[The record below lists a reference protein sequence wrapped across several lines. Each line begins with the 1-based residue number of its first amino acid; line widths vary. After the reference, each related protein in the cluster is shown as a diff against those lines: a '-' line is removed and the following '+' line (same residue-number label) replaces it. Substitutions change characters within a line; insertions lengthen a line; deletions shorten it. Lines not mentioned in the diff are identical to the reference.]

1 MISKFIEKRML
12 NMLDEWYSAMS
23 KRKMNHVCTLKEKID
38 QHLPKIKKNTKLWMR
53 YQLFQARHQLLFENQ
68 KGLDSLFD
76 DLYGLEDK
84 MDDELKYYLYFFSG
98 LYEMVKTAPKHAVHH
113 FKKAEQYLAA
123 IQNTFEAADLY
134 YQTAGAYYLMK
145 SPPLSIQYVKKALH
159 IYLHQFGYIKK
170 VITCKLLLA
179 VNYIDQERYEKAE
192 QLFKEIIKKTQ
203 QLHDEN
209 LLCHAYYNLGFLKAT
224 EKKDQEALLYFRKV
238 LKNQEFEMNSPVSYL
253 HCVYESVRALFKTGN
268 ITEAKAALQKGKEL
282 SEKVDIQTIYLK
294 LKTLEALY
302 TSAEDPYDQL
312 LEYVLELEKI
322 EAWVDLEVLLEDIT
336 EYYKKKDD
344 FEKAAFFIMRG

>member
-1 MISKFIEKRML
+1 MISKFIEKRMQ
-12 NMLDEWYSAMS
+12 NMLDEWYSAIS
-23 KRKMNHVCTLKEKID
+23 KRKMNHVCSVKEKID
-38 QHLPKIKKNTKLWMR
+38 QHLPKFKKNTKLWMR

-68 KGLDSLFD
+68 NGLDALFD
-76 DLYGLEDK
+76 DLYRLEDK

-98 LYEMVKTAPKHAVHH
+98 LYEMVKTAPKHAVNH

-145 SPPLSIQYVKKALH
+145 SPPLSIQYVKKALD
-159 IYLHQFGYIKK
+159 IYLQQFGYIKK

-192 QLFKEIIKKTQ
+192 QLFEEIIRKTR

-224 EKKDQEALLYFRKV
+224 EKKDQEALLYFTKV
-238 LKNQEFEMNSPVSYL
+238 LKNQAFETNSPVSYL
-253 HCVYESVRALFKTGN
+253 HCVYESVRALFKTGQ
-268 ITEAKAALQKGKEL
+268 ITEAKAILQKGKEL

-302 TSAEDPYDQL
+302 TSVEDPYDLL